1 MTAMPERVPANQ
13 LIMQYPITLPA
24 DYDMD
29 VIRARVRTRG
39 QVLDD
44 RAGLICKAYC
54 IREVGVFGSPISQYA
69 PFYLWGDAT
78 AAAEF
83 LWHGAGFDG
92 VVRDFGR
99 PQVRTWVP
107 EIRMLGPAPASSVTH
122 AVLHT
127 TAIPA
132 DADLVQVAERLAARI
147 GKRGQDTHT
156 HLALGGIDP
165 RTWQTVE
172 FATLADLDQADA
184 AETVYTVLHI
194 SQPTPW
200 S

>member
-1 MTAMPERVPANQ
+1 MTAMPERVPASQ
-13 LIMQYPITLPA
+13 LIMQYPITLPT
-24 DYDMD
+24 DYDMET
-29 VIRARVRTRG
+29 IRERVRTRG
-39 QVLDD
+39 HMLDD

-54 IREVGVFGSPISQYA
+54 VREVGVFGSPVNQYA

-83 LWHGAGFDG
+83 LWHGTGFDG

-99 PQVRTWVP
+99 PEVRTWLP
-107 EIRMLGPAPASSVTH
+107 ECRILGPAPASSVTH
-122 AVLHT
+122 AVVHT
-127 TAIPA
+127 TAIPT
-132 DADLVQVAERLAARI
+132 DADLVQTAEQLSARI
-147 GKRGQDTHT
+147 RKRSQDTRV

-165 RTWQTVE
+165 RTWQTVV
-172 FATLADLDQADA
+172 FTTLTEVDEIDA
-184 AETVYTVLHI
+184 AETVYAVLHI

>member
-1 MTAMPERVPANQ
+1 MTAASERIPASQ

-29 VIRARVRTRG
+29 IIRERVRTRG
-39 QVLDD
+39 NVLDD

-54 IREVGVFGSPISQYA
+54 IREVGVFGSQVNQYA

-78 AAAEF
+78 GAADF
-83 LWHGAGFDG
+83 LWRGTGFDG
-92 VVRDFGR
+92 VIRDFGR
-99 PQVRTWVP
+99 PEVQTWLP
-107 EIRMLGPAPASSVTH
+107 ESRILGPAPASSVTH
-122 AVLHT
+122 AVVR
-127 TAIPA
+127 TAPIPA
-132 DADLVQVAERLAARI
+132 DSDLVQTVEKLTARI
-147 GKRGQDTHT
+147 RKRSQDTRVQ
-156 HLALGGIDP
+156 LALGGIDP
-165 RTWQTVE
+165 KTWQVVE
-172 FATLADLDQADA
+172 FTTLAELDEIDV